1 MMPAYFMKTLYIYIS
16 LLAILAS
23 VSGCKSIDLQQPE
36 NNGKVIMSIARTP
49 CYGSCPTYE
58 AVLYENGLLT
68 YHGKRFTIKTGTFY
82 AKVPKKEMD
91 NVKKW
96 FIEAGIFNFKDRYP
110 EDDIAP
116 TDLPSCKL
124 YFRQGAKEKSIVD
137 KNWNTPEPLTALENK
152 IETWITIQNLQP
164 YDK

>member
-1 MMPAYFMKTLYIYIS
+1 MKTLFTYIS
-16 LLAILAS
+16 IFITL
-23 VSGCKSIDLQQPE
+23 VYTTGCKHIDLQQPDK
-36 NNGKVIMSIARTP
+36 NGKVVMSIARTP
-49 CYGSCPTYE
+49 CFGSCPTYE

-68 YHGKRFTIKTGTFY
+68 YNGKRFTVKTGHYY
-82 AKVPKKEMD
+82 AKVSAKEM
-91 NVKKW
+91 NTVKKW
-96 FIEAGIFNFKDRYP
+96 IIDAGIFNFKDRYP

-124 YFRQGAKEKSIVD
+124 YFRHGDKEKNIVD
-137 KNWNTPEPLTALENK
+137 KNWNTPEPLSALENK

>member
-1 MMPAYFMKTLYIYIS
+1 MNTLVYYIS
-16 LLAILAS
+16 IFVILTFTT
-23 VSGCKSIDLQQPE
+23 GCKPHNLLIPE
-36 NNGKVIMSIARTP
+36 KNGKVVMSIARTP
-49 CYGSCPTYE
+49 CFGSCPTYD
-58 AVLYENGLLT
+58 ATLYENGLLI
-68 YHGKRFTIKTGTFY
+68 YEGKRFTVKTGKYY
-82 AKVPKKEMD
+82 AKVSSNDMA

-124 YFRQGAKEKSIVD
+124 YFSNGKKEKNIVD
-137 KNWNTPEPLTALENK
+137 KGWNTPEPLTALENK
-152 IETWITIQNLQP
+152 IETWVNIQNLQP

>member
-1 MMPAYFMKTLYIYIS
+1 MKMLLVYIALITVFTGI
-16 LLAILAS
+16 A
-23 VSGCKSIDLQQPE
+23 GCKSINLQQPE
-36 NNGKVIMSIARTP
+36 KNGEVVMSMARTP
-49 CYGSCPTYE
+49 CFGSCPTYE
-58 AVLYENGLLT
+58 AVLYSNGLLT

-96 FIEAGIFNFKDRYP
+96 FIDAGIFNFKDRYP

-124 YFRQGAKEKSIVD
+124 YFSNGKKEKNIVD
-137 KNWNTPEPLTALENK
+137 KGWNTPEPLTALENK
-152 IETWITIQNLQP
+152 IETWVNIQNLQP